1 MWKKPLNDYLN
12 TLYKGDYMI
21 KIAIDT
27 GGTFTDYTSV
37 GSMNSDEEKK
47 IFIKNP
53 TNHQN
58 PALGI
63 VYGLKELAKSWEVSL
78 EELLSNTSQISHGTT
93 LALNALIEKKGVKT
107 ALFTTEGFRDA
118 LEIRRS
124 QLDNQWDIRAVTPP
138 VLVPR
143 RLRIGIKE
151 RVKYDGTII
160 KQLDEESVRKACQKC
175 KKEGVKSIAV
185 CFLFSFLNPH
195 NEQRVRDIIN
205 EELPEVFVS
214 LSSDVSPQIREY
226 ERTTTTVINAYVT
239 PIVSTY
245 LEDLRS
251 RLSEY
256 GWNKPINIMMNSG
269 GLSDIPTMNK
279 ISAKSLLSGP
289 AGGGIGNQNLSK
301 LLDNEHLVL
310 GDMGGT
316 SFDLHIIDNNE
327 TKLVPESR
335 IEGYPITL
343 PMMDIHS
350 IGAGGGSIISV
361 DESKRVL
368 IGPESAGSVPGPA
381 CYNLGGTK
389 PTITDVLLVLG
400 LIDESNF
407 LGGKFELSKEKA
419 VNAIEEYVAKALDMS
434 VVEACIIVYRVASEL
449 MADSLRLITM
459 QRGNDPREYS
469 LVSSGGA
476 FGLFACNIM
485 DSLNMREVLVPV
497 QGPVFCSW
505 GMLGAKRRYDITRSF
520 FMEKQDW
527 DSDKLNEIISSMKG
541 DCEDELLKLG
551 VSLEN
556 CSFDLNLEIRYIGQ
570 HHEISIPVDKLEFND
585 GDLEIIDELFHD
597 THYDIYQYSQLEN
610 DWEIINLHLAGYEKD
625 LYNPLFNFEDNNVDN
640 YIVRIP
646 GESFNVDGKTEVN
659 VYSETDLINEIS
671 GPALINF
678 DYTSILVPKGFK
690 SNIVDNGI
698 LSISK
703 TVMEEQL

>member
-1 MWKKPLNDYLN
+1 MML
-12 TLYKGDYMI
+12 

-27 GGTFTDYTSV
+27 GGTFTDYTSI
-37 GSMNSDEEKK
+37 GSLNDNIEKK

-53 TNHQN
+53 TNHEN
-58 PALGI
+58 PADGI
-63 VYGLKELAKSWEVSL
+63 IEGLHELANKWGSDL
-78 EELLSNTSQISHGTT
+78 ETLLSNTSQISHGTT

-143 RLRIGIKE
+143 RLRLGITE

-160 KQLDEESVRKACQKC
+160 KELDEDSVRRACDIC
-175 KKEGVKSIAV
+175 KKENVKSIAV
-185 CFLFSFLNPH
+185 CFLFSFLNPQH
-195 NEQRVRDIIN
+195 ERRVREIIK
-205 EELPEVFVS
+205 EELPDVFIS
-214 LSSDVSPQIREY
+214 LSSDISPQIREY
-226 ERTTTTVINAYVT
+226 ERTSTTVINAYVT

-245 LEDLRS
+245 LEDLKNK
-251 RLSEY
+251 LSAY
-256 GWNKPINIMMNSG
+256 GWDKPINIMMNSG
-269 GLSDIPTMNK
+269 GLSDVPTMNK

-289 AGGGIGNQNLSK
+289 AGGGIGNENLSK
-301 LLDNEHLVL
+301 ILDKKHLVL

-327 TKLVPESR
+327 SKLIPESR

-361 DESKRVL
+361 DEGKRVL
-368 IGPESAGSVPGPA
+368 VGPESAGSIPGPA

-389 PTITDVLLVLG
+389 PTITDALLVLG

-407 LGGKFELSKEKA
+407 LGGKLELSRN
-419 VNAIEEYVAKALDMS
+419 NAIEAIRKYVANPLNIS
-434 VVEACIIVYRVASEL
+434 VIDASIIIYKVASEL

-485 DSLNMREVLVPV
+485 NSLKMKEVLIPV

-505 GMLGAKRRYDITRSF
+505 GMLGARRRYDITKSF
-520 FMEKQDW
+520 FMEEKDW
-527 DSDKLNEIISSMKG
+527 DADKLNHMIKDMKEESM
-541 DCEDELLKLG
+541 DELLNLG
-551 VSLEN
+551 VSLDD
-556 CSFDLNLEIRYIGQ
+556 CSYQLNIEIRYIGQ
-570 HHEISIPVDKLEFND
+570 HHEISIPMDKLVFED
-585 GDLEIIDELFHD
+585 DDVDVIDELFHD
-597 THYDIYQYSQLEN
+597 THYDIYQYSQVDN
-610 DWEIINLHLAGYEKD
+610 DWEIVNLHLASYEND
-625 LYNPLFNFEDNNVDN
+625 IENPLFDFDMNNVDSYSVN
-640 YIVRIP
+640 IP
-646 GESFNVDGKTEVN
+646 GESFNMKDNVN
-659 VYSETDLINEIS
+659 VRVYSETDLDRDIR
-671 GPALINF
+671 GPSIIKF
-678 DYTSILVPKGFK
+678 DYTSVLIPEGFCSK
-690 SNIVDNGI
+690 LLDDGI
-698 LSISK
+698 LSI
-703 TVMEEQL
+703 TREDE